1 MKTYKRNLPDG
12 VRKIFT
18 TERGVKV
25 KVLNKKY
32 YTKKKK
38 AESKVA

>member
-18 TERGVKV
+18 TETWVKV
-25 KVLNKKY
+25 KVLNKNY
-32 YTKKKK
+32 YDKKKK
-38 AESKVA
+38 ADPKAA